1 MLRCRY
7 PGGALGSD
15 ELAVTRMLPVSAAWS
30 RPAHHHLV
38 HRQAADTGSILVT
51 ASSSPPRPPPGYRQR
66 SILITSYSSS
76 RLTHHQLSN
85 PVSEEVNL
93 FASSIEECPHPA
105 LHPAVLHGG
114 RDGRAPI
121 SRQVLVGRLR
131 HRRHQPGRQGQQ
143 EAHFDHPAGL
153 KQQLV

>member
-7 PGGALGSD
+7 PGGALGGD
-15 ELAVTRMLPVSAAWS
+15 ELAVTRMLRVSAAWS

-66 SILITSYSSS
+66 SILITSYLSS
-76 RLTHHQLSN
+76 RLTYHQLSN

-93 FASSIEECPHPA
+93 FASSIEKWA
-105 LHPAVLHGG
+105 T
-114 RDGRAPI
+114 
-121 SRQVLVGRLR
+121 
-131 HRRHQPGRQGQQ
+131 
-143 EAHFDHPAGL
+143 PAGGSML
-153 KQQLV
+153 DLEHMSGTVSRSHLFLRSSSHISYPT